1 MAIEELEEFIETGS
15 HLSRPGL
22 ENDLTLIS
30 PASSTIFLKKIERL
44 KKHYIEFFQK

>member
-1 MAIEELEEFIETGS
+1 MAIEELEEFIETGR
-15 HLSRPGL
+15 HLSWPEL

-30 PASSTIFLKKIERL
+30 PASSTNFFLKIEKL